1 MYYTLKDTIYNCY
14 VAYIDFHEEKKLRL
28 ALFPRTAPCDNA
40 FSVCKK
46 RRNELATLLNFEV
59 DLPVKQKSAL
69 SSVMRIFKKALSRR
83 VSRLFEG
90 RWKKDYYYLL
100 PKLEKEL

>member
-1 MYYTLKDTIYNCY
+1 MHRFSLG
-14 VAYIDFHEEKKLRL
+14 KKVGVGLIS
-28 ALFPRTAPCDNA
+28 RTAPCDNA

-83 VSRLFEG
+83 VSRVFEG
-90 RWKKDYYYLL
+90 HQKKGYCYYFLGL
-100 PKLEKEL
+100 C

>member
-1 MYYTLKDTIYNCY
+1 M
-14 VAYIDFHEEKKLRL
+14 
-28 ALFPRTAPCDNA
+28 
-40 FSVCKK
+40 
-46 RRNELATLLNFEV
+46 ATLLNFEV

-100 PKLEKEL
+100 PKLEKEVYFYNFTLMKIGKIMDETIIGIQK